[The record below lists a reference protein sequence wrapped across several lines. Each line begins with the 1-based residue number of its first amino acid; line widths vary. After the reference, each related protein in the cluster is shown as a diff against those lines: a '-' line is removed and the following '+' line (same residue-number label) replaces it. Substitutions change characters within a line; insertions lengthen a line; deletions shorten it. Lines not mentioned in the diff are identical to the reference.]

1 MLREQRERIDQ
12 LDQQIVA
19 LLEERFDISLEVGAI
34 KAQHQLPVLDAE
46 REQKIIH
53 SLRDK
58 VTNPIFEEAIIQV
71 YQTLMDAS
79 KTLQTQHHEIKE

>member
-19 LLEERFDISLEVGAI
+19 LLEERFAVSLEVGAI

-53 SLRDK
+53 RLRDK

-79 KTLQTQHHEIKE
+79 KMLQTQQK

>member
-19 LLEERFDISLEVGAI
+19 LLEERFAVSLEVGAI

-71 YQTLMDAS
+71 YQTLMAAS
-79 KTLQTQHHEIKE
+79 KMLQTQHHEIKE

>member
-19 LLEERFDISLEVGAI
+19 LLEERFAVSLEVGAI

-53 SLRDK
+53 LLRDK